1 MTDIPIQLVDD
12 APLGM
17 FSLNSLGGVWNFSA
31 VLSYPPATTK
41 VVKVS
46 ICSPL
51 IIASPQL

>member
-1 MTDIPIQLVDD
+1 MADIPIQLVDD

-46 ICSPL
+46 IS
-51 IIASPQL
+51 IS